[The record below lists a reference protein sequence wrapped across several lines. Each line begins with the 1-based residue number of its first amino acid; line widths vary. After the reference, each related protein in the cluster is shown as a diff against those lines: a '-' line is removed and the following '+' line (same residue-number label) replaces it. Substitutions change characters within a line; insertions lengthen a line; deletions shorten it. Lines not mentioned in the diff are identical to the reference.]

1 MDFPLPMPVDAAPEQ
16 DPLRILNAG
25 TIESWRYFLDLD
37 VRLSVE
43 LGRTKLTVKE
53 ILDLEPHAILQL
65 PRSTGEGVDIYAG
78 PNRLARGQILMI
90 EDRMGVRINDIIRQ
104 AEE

>member
-1 MDFPLPMPVDAAPEQ
+1 MDFESPFPPAAVDAP
-16 DPLRILNAG
+16 DPLRILNAE
-25 TIESWRYFLDLD
+25 TIDSWRYFLDLD
-37 VRLSVE
+37 VRMSVE

-53 ILDLEPHAILQL
+53 ILDLEPHYILQL

-90 EDRMGVRINDIIRQ
+90 EDRMGVRINDVIKQ
-104 AEE
+104 ADE